1 MFFIMKVMRKIV
13 VGLVFLL
20 GFVINFHFGNNNVS
34 ADNIDRYIAYVG
46 QSQDSYGMPIYVQN
60 LSTGKVDVAYCIN
73 ESKKLPYSAVYNRF
87 DATPERLMALDNPL
101 VDREQLPDIIKRI
114 IYNGY
119 PLNATKLQGKLS
131 DGAFRRLTQLA
142 IWHYSD
148 SYNVNENELTQEE
161 RMVYNE
167 LIQSV
172 NPVPVNLNLNIYV
185 KDDSTYQDLL
195 GTSFGQLPEHP
206 QFSSS
211 SSVSSSSSSKPS
223 SSSSSSSI
231 ESSSSSVSSSSSS
244 SSSSSVTKA
253 ESTSSSSSVS
263 SSSSISSSVPQTETS
278 TVSSNSSSLSSSSS
292 VTKAEST
299 SSSSSSSSEQ
309 QESSS
314 SSSIPSS
321 SSSSSVESSNVS
333 STSSVSSSSSSE
345 QTSKVSS
352 EQSSSSSSEIS
363 SVPSVATSTSSSSS
377 TNSEKV
383 IPVETSSSKKELV
396 SKKVNSSV
404 KVDKKKDLPQTG
416 EKHNEVLWL
425 SILGC
430 IVLAGSLWIFER
442 KYK

>member
-1 MFFIMKVMRKIV
+1 MKVMRKIV
-13 VGLVFLL
+13 VSLVFLL
-20 GFVINFHFGNNNVS
+20 GFVINFHFGNSNVS
-34 ADNIDRYIAYVG
+34 ADNIDRYIAYVR

-231 ESSSSSVSSSSSS
+231 ESS
-244 SSSSSVTKA
+244 
-253 ESTSSSSSVS
+253 
-263 SSSSISSSVPQTETS
+263 
-278 TVSSNSSSLSSSSS
+278 
-292 VTKAEST
+292 
-299 SSSSSSSSEQ
+299 
-309 QESSS
+309 
-314 SSSIPSS
+314 
-321 SSSSSVESSNVS
+321 
-333 STSSVSSSSSSE
+333 TSSVSSSSSSE

-383 IPVETSSSKKELV
+383 IPVETSSSSSKKELV

>member
-1 MFFIMKVMRKIV
+1 MRKIV

-20 GFVINFHFGNNNVS
+20 GFVINFHFGNNSIS

-278 TVSSNSSSLSSSSS
+278 TVSSSSPSLSSSSS

-314 SSSIPSS
+314 SSSVPSS

-377 TNSEKV
+377 TNSEKM
-383 IPVETSSSKKELV
+383 IPVETSSSSSKKELV

>member
-1 MFFIMKVMRKIV
+1 MKVMRKIV

-20 GFVINFHFGNNNVS
+20 GFVINFHFEDGHVS

-131 DGAFRRLTQLA
+131 NGAFRRLTQLA

-148 SYNVNENELTQEE
+148 SYDVNENELTQEE

-167 LIQSV
+167 LIRSV
-172 NPVPVNLNLNIYV
+172 SPVPVNLNLNIYV
-185 KDDSTYQDLL
+185 RDDSTYQDLL

-223 SSSSSSSI
+223 SSSSSSRI
-231 ESSSSSVSSSSSS
+231 ESSSSSIP

-253 ESTSSSSSVS
+253 ESTSSSSLVS
-263 SSSSISSSVPQTETS
+263 SSSSVSSSVPQTETS
-278 TVSSNSSSLSSSSS
+278 TVSSSSSSLSSSSS

-314 SSSIPSS
+314 SSSVPSS

-345 QTSKVSS
+345 QTFKVSS

-377 TNSEKV
+377 TSSEKV
-383 IPVETSSSKKELV
+383 IPVETSSSSSKKELV

>member
-101 VDREQLPDIIKRI
+101 VDRERLPDIIKRI

-167 LIQSV
+167 LIRSV
-172 NPVPVNLNLNIYV
+172 SPVPVNLNLNIYV

-244 SSSSSVTKA
+244 SS
-253 ESTSSSSSVS
+253 
-263 SSSSISSSVPQTETS
+263 
-278 TVSSNSSSLSSSSS
+278 

-314 SSSIPSS
+314 SSSVPSS

-383 IPVETSSSKKELV
+383 IPVEISSSSSKKELV

-430 IVLAGSLWIFER
+430 IVLAGLLWIFER

>member
-1 MFFIMKVMRKIV
+1 MKVMQKIV

-20 GFVINFHFGNNNVS
+20 GFVINFHFGNSNVS

-195 GTSFGQLPEHP
+195 GTSFGQLPEHL

-244 SSSSSVTKA
+244 SS
-253 ESTSSSSSVS
+253 
-263 SSSSISSSVPQTETS
+263 
-278 TVSSNSSSLSSSSS
+278 

-314 SSSIPSS
+314 SSSVPSS

-383 IPVETSSSKKELV
+383 IPVEISSSSSKKELV

-430 IVLAGSLWIFER
+430 IVLAGLLWIFER

>member
-1 MFFIMKVMRKIV
+1 MKVMRKIV

-20 GFVINFHFGNNNVS
+20 GFVINFHFGNNSVS

-278 TVSSNSSSLSSSSS
+278 TVSSSSPSLSSSSS

-314 SSSIPSS
+314 SSSVPSS

-377 TNSEKV
+377 TNSEKM
-383 IPVETSSSKKELV
+383 IPVETSSSSSKKELV

-430 IVLAGSLWIFER
+430 IILAGSLWIFER

>member
-1 MFFIMKVMRKIV
+1 MKVMRKIV
-13 VGLVFLL
+13 VSLVFLL
-20 GFVINFHFGNNNVS
+20 GFVINFHFGNSNVS

-244 SSSSSVTKA
+244 SF
-253 ESTSSSSSVS
+253 
-263 SSSSISSSVPQTETS
+263 
-278 TVSSNSSSLSSSSS
+278 SSS

-383 IPVETSSSKKELV
+383 IPVETSSSSSKKELV

>member
-1 MFFIMKVMRKIV
+1 MRKIV

-20 GFVINFHFGNNNVS
+20 GFVINFHFGNNSVS

-278 TVSSNSSSLSSSSS
+278 TVSSSSPSLSSSSS

-314 SSSIPSS
+314 SSSVPSS

-377 TNSEKV
+377 TNSEKM
-383 IPVETSSSKKELV
+383 IPVETSSSSSKKELV

>member
-20 GFVINFHFGNNNVS
+20 GFVINFHFEDGHVS

-73 ESKKLPYSAVYNRF
+73 ESKKLPYSVVYNRF

-131 DGAFRRLTQLA
+131 NGAFRRLTQLA

-167 LIQSV
+167 LIRSV
-172 NPVPVNLNLNIYV
+172 SPVPVNLNLNIYV
-185 KDDSTYQDLL
+185 RDDSTYQDLL

-211 SSVSSSSSSKPS
+211 SSV
-223 SSSSSSSI
+223 
-231 ESSSSSVSSSSSS
+231 
-244 SSSSSVTKA
+244 
-253 ESTSSSSSVS
+253 
-263 SSSSISSSVPQTETS
+263 
-278 TVSSNSSSLSSSSS
+278 
-292 VTKAEST
+292 
-299 SSSSSSSSEQ
+299 
-309 QESSS
+309 
-314 SSSIPSS
+314 S

-377 TNSEKV
+377 TSSEKV
-383 IPVETSSSKKELV
+383 IPVETSSSSSKKELV

>member
-1 MFFIMKVMRKIV
+1 MRKIV
-13 VGLVFLL
+13 VSLVFLL
-20 GFVINFHFGNNNVS
+20 GFVINFHFGNSNVS

-244 SSSSSVTKA
+244 SFSSSVTKA
-253 ESTSSSSSVS
+253 E
-263 SSSSISSSVPQTETS
+263 
-278 TVSSNSSSLSSSSS
+278 
-292 VTKAEST
+292 
-299 SSSSSSSSEQ
+299 
-309 QESSS
+309 
-314 SSSIPSS
+314 
-321 SSSSSVESSNVS
+321 
-333 STSSVSSSSSSE
+333 
-345 QTSKVSS
+345 
-352 EQSSSSSSEIS
+352 
-363 SVPSVATSTSSSSS
+363 
-377 TNSEKV
+377 
-383 IPVETSSSKKELV
+383 
-396 SKKVNSSV
+396 
-404 KVDKKKDLPQTG
+404 
-416 EKHNEVLWL
+416 
-425 SILGC
+425 
-430 IVLAGSLWIFER
+430 
-442 KYK
+442 

>member
-20 GFVINFHFGNNNVS
+20 GFVINFHFEDGHVS

-131 DGAFRRLTQLA
+131 NGAFRRLTQLA

-167 LIQSV
+167 LIRSV
-172 NPVPVNLNLNIYV
+172 SPVPVNLHLNIYV
-185 KDDSTYQDLL
+185 RDDSTYQDLL

-211 SSVSSSSSSKPS
+211 SSVSSS
-223 SSSSSSSI
+223 
-231 ESSSSSVSSSSSS
+231 
-244 SSSSSVTKA
+244 
-253 ESTSSSSSVS
+253 
-263 SSSSISSSVPQTETS
+263 VPQTETS
-278 TVSSNSSSLSSSSS
+278 TVSSSSSSLSSSSS

-314 SSSIPSS
+314 SSSVPSS

-377 TNSEKV
+377 TSSEKV
-383 IPVETSSSKKELV
+383 IPVETSSSSSKKELV

-430 IVLAGSLWIFER
+430 IVLAGSLWIFKR

>member
-1 MFFIMKVMRKIV
+1 MKVMRKIV

-20 GFVINFHFGNNNVS
+20 GFVINFHFRNNNVS

-73 ESKKLPYSAVYNRF
+73 ESKKLPYSVVYNRF
-87 DATPERLMALDNPL
+87 DVMPERLMALDNPL

-131 DGAFRRLTQLA
+131 DGAFRRLTQLV

-167 LIQSV
+167 LIRNVS
-172 NPVPVNLNLNIYV
+172 PVPVNLNLNIYV

-211 SSVSSSSSSKPS
+211 SSVSSS
-223 SSSSSSSI
+223 
-231 ESSSSSVSSSSSS
+231 VL
-244 SSSSSVTKA
+244 
-253 ESTSSSSSVS
+253 
-263 SSSSISSSVPQTETS
+263 QTETS
-278 TVSSNSSSLSSSSS
+278 TVSSSSSSLSSSSS

-345 QTSKVSS
+345 QPSKVSS
-352 EQSSSSSSEIS
+352 EQSGSSSSEIS

-383 IPVETSSSKKELV
+383 IPVETGSSKKELV

-430 IVLAGSLWIFER
+430 IVLDGSLWIIER
-442 KYK
+442 KCK

>member
-1 MFFIMKVMRKIV
+1 MKVMRKIV

-20 GFVINFHFGNNNVS
+20 GFAINFHFGNNNVS

-60 LSTGKVDVAYCIN
+60 LSTGKVDIAYCIN

-131 DGAFRRLTQLA
+131 NGAFRRLTQLA

-211 SSVSSSSSSKPS
+211 SSVSSS
-223 SSSSSSSI
+223 
-231 ESSSSSVSSSSSS
+231 VS
-244 SSSSSVTKA
+244 
-253 ESTSSSSSVS
+253 
-263 SSSSISSSVPQTETS
+263 QTETS
-278 TVSSNSSSLSSSSS
+278 TVSSSSSSLSSSSS

-314 SSSIPSS
+314 SSSVPSS

-383 IPVETSSSKKELV
+383 LPVETSSSSSKKELI

>member
-1 MFFIMKVMRKIV
+1 MRKIV

-20 GFVINFHFGNNNVS
+20 GFVINFHFGNNSVS

-87 DATPERLMALDNPL
+87 DATLERLMALDNPL

-278 TVSSNSSSLSSSSS
+278 TVSSSSPSLSSSSS

-314 SSSIPSS
+314 SSSVPSS

-377 TNSEKV
+377 TNSEKM
-383 IPVETSSSKKELV
+383 IPVETSSSSSKKELV

>member
-1 MFFIMKVMRKIV
+1 MKVMRKIV

-20 GFVINFHFGNNNVS
+20 GFVINFHFGNNSIS

-278 TVSSNSSSLSSSSS
+278 TVSSSSPSLSSSSS

-314 SSSIPSS
+314 SSSVPSS

-345 QTSKVSS
+345 
-352 EQSSSSSSEIS
+352 
-363 SVPSVATSTSSSSS
+363 
-377 TNSEKV
+377 
-383 IPVETSSSKKELV
+383 
-396 SKKVNSSV
+396 
-404 KVDKKKDLPQTG
+404 
-416 EKHNEVLWL
+416 
-425 SILGC
+425 
-430 IVLAGSLWIFER
+430 
-442 KYK
+442 

>member
-101 VDREQLPDIIKRI
+101 VDRERLPDIIKRI

-167 LIQSV
+167 LIRSV
-172 NPVPVNLNLNIYV
+172 SPVPVNLNLNIYV

-231 ESSSSSVSSSSSS
+231 ESSSLSVSSS
-244 SSSSSVTKA
+244 
-253 ESTSSSSSVS
+253 
-263 SSSSISSSVPQTETS
+263 
-278 TVSSNSSSLSSSSS
+278 SSSSS

-314 SSSIPSS
+314 SSSVPSS

-383 IPVETSSSKKELV
+383 IPVEISSSSSKKELV

-430 IVLAGSLWIFER
+430 IVLAGLLWIFER

>member
-1 MFFIMKVMRKIV
+1 MRKIV

-20 GFVINFHFGNNNVS
+20 GFVINFHFGNNSVS

-244 SSSSSVTKA
+244 SS
-253 ESTSSSSSVS
+253 
-263 SSSSISSSVPQTETS
+263 
-278 TVSSNSSSLSSSSS
+278 
-292 VTKAEST
+292 
-299 SSSSSSSSEQ
+299 
-309 QESSS
+309 
-314 SSSIPSS
+314 
-321 SSSSSVESSNVS
+321 VESSNVS

-377 TNSEKV
+377 TNSEKM
-383 IPVETSSSKKELV
+383 IPVETSSSSSKKELV

>member
-1 MFFIMKVMRKIV
+1 MKVMRKIV

-20 GFVINFHFGNNNVS
+20 GFVINFHFGNNSVS

-195 GTSFGQLPEHP
+195 GTSFGQLPEYP

-211 SSVSSSSSSKPS
+211 SSV
-223 SSSSSSSI
+223 
-231 ESSSSSVSSSSSS
+231 
-244 SSSSSVTKA
+244 
-253 ESTSSSSSVS
+253 
-263 SSSSISSSVPQTETS
+263 
-278 TVSSNSSSLSSSSS
+278 
-292 VTKAEST
+292 
-299 SSSSSSSSEQ
+299 
-309 QESSS
+309 
-314 SSSIPSS
+314 S

-383 IPVETSSSKKELV
+383 IPVETGSSKKELL

>member
-101 VDREQLPDIIKRI
+101 VDRERLPDIIKRI

-119 PLNATKLQGKLS
+119 PLNATKLQWKLS

-167 LIQSV
+167 LIRSV
-172 NPVPVNLNLNIYV
+172 SPVPVNLNLNIYV

-244 SSSSSVTKA
+244 SS
-253 ESTSSSSSVS
+253 
-263 SSSSISSSVPQTETS
+263 
-278 TVSSNSSSLSSSSS
+278 

-314 SSSIPSS
+314 SSSVPSS

-383 IPVETSSSKKELV
+383 IPVEISSSSSKKELV

-430 IVLAGSLWIFER
+430 IVLAGLLWIFER

>member
-1 MFFIMKVMRKIV
+1 MKVMRKIV

-20 GFVINFHFGNNNVS
+20 GFVINFHFGNNSVS

-195 GTSFGQLPEHP
+195 GTSFGQLPEYP

-231 ESSSSSVSSSSSS
+231 ESLSSSIS

-278 TVSSNSSSLSSSSS
+278 TVSSSSSSLSSSSS

-314 SSSIPSS
+314 SSSVPSS

-383 IPVETSSSKKELV
+383 IPVETGSSKKELL

>member
-1 MFFIMKVMRKIV
+1 MKVMREIV

-20 GFVINFHFGNNNVS
+20 GFVINFHFGNSNVS

-119 PLNATKLQGKLS
+119 LLNATKLQGKLS

-195 GTSFGQLPEHP
+195 GTSFGKLPEHP

-211 SSVSSSSSSKPS
+211 SSV
-223 SSSSSSSI
+223 
-231 ESSSSSVSSSSSS
+231 
-244 SSSSSVTKA
+244 
-253 ESTSSSSSVS
+253 
-263 SSSSISSSVPQTETS
+263 
-278 TVSSNSSSLSSSSS
+278 
-292 VTKAEST
+292 
-299 SSSSSSSSEQ
+299 
-309 QESSS
+309 
-314 SSSIPSS
+314 S

-363 SVPSVATSTSSSSS
+363 IVPSVATSTSSSSS

-383 IPVETSSSKKELV
+383 IPVETSSSSSKKELV

>member
-211 SSVSSSSSSKPS
+211 SSILSSSSSKPS

-244 SSSSSVTKA
+244 
-253 ESTSSSSSVS
+253 
-263 SSSSISSSVPQTETS
+263 
-278 TVSSNSSSLSSSSS
+278 SSSSS

-383 IPVETSSSKKELV
+383 IPIETSSSSSKKELV

>member
-1 MFFIMKVMRKIV
+1 MRKIV
-13 VGLVFLL
+13 VSLVFLL

-73 ESKKLPYSAVYNRF
+73 ESKKLPYSAYYNRF
-87 DATPERLMALDNPL
+87 DATPERLMALDKPL

-148 SYNVNENELTQEE
+148 SYNVDENELTQEE

-185 KDDSTYQDLL
+185 KDDSTYQNLL

-223 SSSSSSSI
+223 SSSFSSSI

-253 ESTSSSSSVS
+253 ESTSSSSPVS
-263 SSSSISSSVPQTETS
+263 SSSSVSSSVPQTETS
-278 TVSSNSSSLSSSSS
+278 TVSSSSSSLSSSSS

-333 STSSVSSSSSSE
+333 STSSLSSSSSSE

-352 EQSSSSSSEIS
+352 ERSSSSSSEIS

-383 IPVETSSSKKELV
+383 IPIETSSSSSKKELV

-430 IVLAGSLWIFER
+430 IVFAGSLWIFER

>member
-20 GFVINFHFGNNNVS
+20 GFVINFHFEDGHVS

-131 DGAFRRLTQLA
+131 NGAFRRLTQLA

-167 LIQSV
+167 LIRSV
-172 NPVPVNLNLNIYV
+172 SPVPVNLNLNIYV
-185 KDDSTYQDLL
+185 RDDSTYQDLL
-195 GTSFGQLPEHP
+195 GTSFSQLPEHP
-206 QFSSS
+206 QFNSS

-231 ESSSSSVSSSSSS
+231 ESSSSSIP

-253 ESTSSSSSVS
+253 ESTSSSSLVS
-263 SSSSISSSVPQTETS
+263 SSSSVSSSVSQTETS
-278 TVSSNSSSLSSSSS
+278 TVSLSSSSLSSSSS

-314 SSSIPSS
+314 SSSVPSS

-333 STSSVSSSSSSE
+333 STSSVNSSSSSE

-377 TNSEKV
+377 TSSEKV
-383 IPVETSSSKKELV
+383 IPVETSSSSSKKELV

>member
-20 GFVINFHFGNNNVS
+20 GFVINFHFEDGHVS

-46 QSQDSYGMPIYVQN
+46 QSQGSYGMPIYVQN

-131 DGAFRRLTQLA
+131 NGAFRRLTQLA

-167 LIQSV
+167 LIRSV
-172 NPVPVNLNLNIYV
+172 SPVPVNLNLNIYV
-185 KDDSTYQDLL
+185 RDDSTYQDLL

-223 SSSSSSSI
+223 SSSSSSRI
-231 ESSSSSVSSSSSS
+231 ES
-244 SSSSSVTKA
+244 
-253 ESTSSSSSVS
+253 
-263 SSSSISSSVPQTETS
+263 
-278 TVSSNSSSLSSSSS
+278 SSSSS

-314 SSSIPSS
+314 SSSVPSS

-333 STSSVSSSSSSE
+333 STSSVNSSSSSE

-377 TNSEKV
+377 TSSEKV
-383 IPVETSSSKKELV
+383 IPVETSSSSSKKELV

-430 IVLAGSLWIFER
+430 IVLAGSLGIIER

>member
-20 GFVINFHFGNNNVS
+20 GFVINFHFEDGHVS

-46 QSQDSYGMPIYVQN
+46 QSQDSYWMPIYVQN

-131 DGAFRRLTQLA
+131 NGAFRRLTQLA

-167 LIQSV
+167 LIRSV
-172 NPVPVNLNLNIYV
+172 SPVPVNLNLNIYV
-185 KDDSTYQDLL
+185 RDDSTYQDLL

-211 SSVSSSSSSKPS
+211 SSVSSS
-223 SSSSSSSI
+223 
-231 ESSSSSVSSSSSS
+231 
-244 SSSSSVTKA
+244 
-253 ESTSSSSSVS
+253 
-263 SSSSISSSVPQTETS
+263 VPQTETS
-278 TVSSNSSSLSSSSS
+278 TVSSSSSSLSSSSS

-314 SSSIPSS
+314 SSSVPSS

-345 QTSKVSS
+345 QTFKVSS

-377 TNSEKV
+377 TSSEKV
-383 IPVETSSSKKELV
+383 IPVETSSSSSKKELV

>member
-20 GFVINFHFGNNNVS
+20 GFVINFHFEDGHVS

-131 DGAFRRLTQLA
+131 NGAFRRLTQLA

-167 LIQSV
+167 LIRSV
-172 NPVPVNLNLNIYV
+172 SPVPVNLNLNIYV
-185 KDDSTYQDLL
+185 RDDSTYQDLL

-206 QFSSS
+206 QFNSS

-231 ESSSSSVSSSSSS
+231 ESSSSSIP

-253 ESTSSSSSVS
+253 ESTSSSSLVS
-263 SSSSISSSVPQTETS
+263 SSSSVSSSVSQTETS
-278 TVSSNSSSLSSSSS
+278 TVSLSSSSLSSSSS

-314 SSSIPSS
+314 SSSVPSS

-333 STSSVSSSSSSE
+333 STSSVNSSSSSE

-377 TNSEKV
+377 TSSEKV
-383 IPVETSSSKKELV
+383 IPVETSSSSSKKELV

-404 KVDKKKDLPQTG
+404 NVDKKKDLPQTG

>member
-101 VDREQLPDIIKRI
+101 VDRERLPDIIKRI

-167 LIQSV
+167 LIRSV
-172 NPVPVNLNLNIYV
+172 SPVPVNLNLNIYV

-231 ESSSSSVSSSSSS
+231 ESSSLSVSSS
-244 SSSSSVTKA
+244 
-253 ESTSSSSSVS
+253 
-263 SSSSISSSVPQTETS
+263 
-278 TVSSNSSSLSSSSS
+278 SSSSS

-314 SSSIPSS
+314 SSSVPSS

-352 EQSSSSSSEIS
+352 EQSSLSSSEIS

-383 IPVETSSSKKELV
+383 IPVEISSSSSKKELV

-430 IVLAGSLWIFER
+430 IVLAGLLWIFER

>member
-101 VDREQLPDIIKRI
+101 VDRERLPDIIKRI

-167 LIQSV
+167 LIFIV
-172 NPVPVNLNLNIYV
+172 
-185 KDDSTYQDLL
+185 
-195 GTSFGQLPEHP
+195 
-206 QFSSS
+206 
-211 SSVSSSSSSKPS
+211 
-223 SSSSSSSI
+223 
-231 ESSSSSVSSSSSS
+231 
-244 SSSSSVTKA
+244 
-253 ESTSSSSSVS
+253 
-263 SSSSISSSVPQTETS
+263 
-278 TVSSNSSSLSSSSS
+278 
-292 VTKAEST
+292 
-299 SSSSSSSSEQ
+299 
-309 QESSS
+309 
-314 SSSIPSS
+314 
-321 SSSSSVESSNVS
+321 
-333 STSSVSSSSSSE
+333 
-345 QTSKVSS
+345 KVSR
-352 EQSSSSSSEIS
+352 
-363 SVPSVATSTSSSSS
+363 
-377 TNSEKV
+377 
-383 IPVETSSSKKELV
+383 
-396 SKKVNSSV
+396 
-404 KVDKKKDLPQTG
+404 
-416 EKHNEVLWL
+416 
-425 SILGC
+425 C
-430 IVLAGSLWIFER
+430 
-442 KYK
+442 

>member
-1 MFFIMKVMRKIV
+1 MKVMRKIV

-20 GFVINFHFGNNNVS
+20 GFVINFHFGNNSVS

-278 TVSSNSSSLSSSSS
+278 TVSSSSPSLSSSSS

-314 SSSIPSS
+314 SSSVPSS

-363 SVPSVATSTSSSSS
+363 SVPSVAISTSSSSS
-377 TNSEKV
+377 TNSEKM
-383 IPVETSSSKKELV
+383 IPVETSSSSSKKELV

>member
-1 MFFIMKVMRKIV
+1 MRKIV

-20 GFVINFHFGNNNVS
+20 GFVINFHFGNSNVS

-211 SSVSSSSSSKPS
+211 SSVSSS
-223 SSSSSSSI
+223 
-231 ESSSSSVSSSSSS
+231 
-244 SSSSSVTKA
+244 
-253 ESTSSSSSVS
+253 
-263 SSSSISSSVPQTETS
+263 VPQTETS
-278 TVSSNSSSLSSSSS
+278 TVSSSSSSLSSSSS

-345 QTSKVSS
+345 QPSKVSS

-363 SVPSVATSTSSSSS
+363 SVPSVATSTSSSNS
-377 TNSEKV
+377 TNNEKV
-383 IPVETSSSKKELV
+383 IPVETSSSSSKKELV

>member
-142 IWHYSD
+142 IWHYSN
-148 SYNVNENELTQEE
+148 SYNVNGNELTQEE

-223 SSSSSSSI
+223 SSSFSSSI
-231 ESSSSSVSSSSSS
+231 ESSSSSIP

-253 ESTSSSSSVS
+253 ESTSSSSSIS
-263 SSSSISSSVPQTETS
+263 SSSSVSSSVPQTETS
-278 TVSSNSSSLSSSSS
+278 TVSSSSSSLSSSSS

-363 SVPSVATSTSSSSS
+363 SVPSVATSTSSSNS
-377 TNSEKV
+377 TNNEKV
-383 IPVETSSSKKELV
+383 IPVETSSSSSKKELV
-396 SKKVNSSV
+396 SKKVNSPV

>member
-1 MFFIMKVMRKIV
+1 MKVMRKIV

-20 GFVINFHFGNNNVS
+20 GFVINFHFGNSNVS

-131 DGAFRRLTQLA
+131 DGAFRRLTQLT

-278 TVSSNSSSLSSSSS
+278 TVSSSSPSLSSSSS

-314 SSSIPSS
+314 SSSVPSS

-377 TNSEKV
+377 TNSEKM
-383 IPVETSSSKKELV
+383 IPVETSSSSSKKELV

>member
-46 QSQDSYGMPIYVQN
+46 QSQDSYGMTIYVQN

-73 ESKKLPYSAVYNRF
+73 ESKKLPYLTVYNRF
-87 DATPERLMALDNPL
+87 DATSERLMALDNPR
-101 VDREQLPDIIKRI
+101 VDRKELPDIIKRI

-131 DGAFRRLTQLA
+131 NGDFRRLTQLA
-142 IWHYSD
+142 IWYYSD
-148 SYNVNENELTQEE
+148 SYNVNELTQEE
-161 RMVYNE
+161 KMAYNE
-167 LIQSV
+167 LIRSV
-172 NPVPVNLNLNIYV
+172 SPVPVNLNLNIYV
-185 KDDSTYQDLL
+185 KGDGAYQDLL

-223 SSSSSSSI
+223 SSS
-231 ESSSSSVSSSSSS
+231 VS
-244 SSSSSVTKA
+244 SSSSSVTK
-253 ESTSSSSSVS
+253 T
-263 SSSSISSSVPQTETS
+263 
-278 TVSSNSSSLSSSSS
+278 
-292 VTKAEST
+292 EST
-299 SSSSSSSSEQ
+299 SSSSSS
-309 QESSS
+309 
-314 SSSIPSS
+314 
-321 SSSSSVESSNVS
+321 
-333 STSSVSSSSSSE
+333 
-345 QTSKVSS
+345 SS

-363 SVPSVATSTSSSSS
+363 SVSSVATSISSSNSI
-377 TNSEKV
+377 NSEKG
-383 IPVETSSSKKELV
+383 ILAEISSTSSKKELV
-396 SKKVNSSV
+396 SKKDNSTSV

-416 EKHNEVLWL
+416 EKHIEVLLL

-442 KYK
+442 KYR

>member
-1 MFFIMKVMRKIV
+1 MKVMRKIV

-20 GFVINFHFGNNNVS
+20 GFVINFHFGNSNVS

-278 TVSSNSSSLSSSSS
+278 TVSSSSPSLSSSSS

-314 SSSIPSS
+314 SSSVPSS

-377 TNSEKV
+377 TNSEKM
-383 IPVETSSSKKELV
+383 IPVETSSSSSKKELV